1 MVGVYICD
9 KWEIQKA
16 YNVYRGGG
24 GRRGFGRPPSHT
36 HTHTHKHTHTR
47 DGLNYAQVK
56 KVPPQEI
63 SVKLLQ
69 NKSVKLVILAQST
82 LFWLVNFFWLR
93 YTVIRPPPPPPH
105 VENPDYGPVTIHL
118 L

>member
-16 YNVYRGGG
+16 FNVYRGGG
-24 GRRGFGRPPSHT
+24 GSGVRTPPP
-36 HTHTHKHTHTR
+36 HTR

-56 KVPPQEI
+56 KVPPQGI

-69 NKSVKLVILAQST
+69 NKSVKLAIL
-82 LFWLVNFFWLR
+82 V
-93 YTVIRPPPPPPH
+93 
-105 VENPDYGPVTIHL
+105 
-118 L
+118 

>member
-16 YNVYRGGG
+16 FNVYRGGG
-24 GRRGFGRPPSHT
+24 VGGQTPPPL
-36 HTHTHKHTHTR
+36 HTHTR

-56 KVPPQEI
+56 KVPPQGI

-69 NKSVKLVILAQST
+69 NKSVKLAILVLKKT
-82 LFWLVNFFWLR
+82 EYLF
-93 YTVIRPPPPPPH
+93 
-105 VENPDYGPVTIHL
+105 
-118 L
+118 